1 MSSRPHISAAV
12 QELRT
17 WVIACAV
24 VVVLSAA
31 AQLVIFG
38 FARYTDVRFVTLQG
52 SAITR
57 PPRTVVVQSQP
68 ASAAARAPVNADLS
82 PAPPDPNRVLSVADR
97 NMALVSNSAS
107 ASGLIAAV
115 ALALLTML
123 GVAVAGGGAIP
134 GVERAVKAAVWAI
147 VVALLCLPWSAFAG
161 QTGSRDLLPGVFAG
175 YSSLLFAV
183 ERAEAG
189 AAGVIIEHVI
199 LPTVVVVMSICVAY
213 WFHTGVERGIII
225 TSVSQL
231 DRQVEREVAAIAKA
245 GVSSLHAPRTMGVL
259 DQAIGEVPPPPLRM
273 TGTDSPRRPI

>member
-12 QELRT
+12 QELRA

-24 VVVLSAA
+24 VVVLSAT
-31 AQLVIFG
+31 AQLVVFG
-38 FARYTDVRFVTLQG
+38 FARYTDVRFLTLEG
-52 SAITR
+52 APPAR
-57 PPRTVVVQSQP
+57 PVVVQNQP
-68 ASAAARAPVNADLS
+68 ATTAANAPVEANHA
-82 PAPPDPNRVLSVADR
+82 PDPNRVLSVADR
-97 NMALVSNSAS
+97 NMALVSNTAS
-107 ASGLIAAV
+107 AGGLIAAL
-115 ALALLTML
+115 ALAFLTML

-175 YSSLLFAV
+175 YSSLLFGV

-189 AAGVIIEHVI
+189 AAGVLIEHVI
-199 LPTVVVVMSICVAY
+199 LPAVVVVMSFCVAY

-231 DRQVEREVAAIAKA
+231 DRQVEREAAAIAKA

-259 DQAIGEVPPPPLRM
+259 DQAIGEVPPPLRM